1 MPQNI
6 DFHYFH
12 FLSMEPLRSNLVQVH
27 LYFAQKAQ
35 KYSNICIIRRIVH
48 GYRPWC
54 FHKGF
59 TQVRKYLKM
68 YFLFFHLLIH
78 KQQTARISDS
88 EVLKYEKEVFW
99 NSVRLL
105 CSFCSE
111 RNCHNVIC
119 QTVKMIFLVN
129 LCWKWSFWRMAHLS
143 LLVRPFYVT
152 NWYSTTCSEY
162 ATHFPRN
169 NKEQNE
175 MQT

>member
-105 CSFCSE
+105 CSFCSK
-111 RNCHNVIC
+111 RNCHMSNC
-119 QTVKMIFLVN
+119 KNDLFGESLLKMIFVEN
-129 LCWKWSFWRMAHLS
+129 IPHICHF
-143 LLVRPFYVT
+143 FYT
-152 NWYSTTCSEY
+152 AKIFGE
-162 ATHFPRN
+162 
-169 NKEQNE
+169 
-175 MQT
+175 